1 MPFKTEFVSI
11 CIYMI
16 IFLSVVGV
24 DKEETSQAKGK
35 RRIVDLRFGNVRAK
49 AESLRIHYQEE
60 DQGNFLTL
68 DRFSISASITPPIEM
83 SGIIMAS
90 L

>member
-60 DQGNFLTL
+60 DQVLVNVNLNEVEIGNHRYL
-68 DRFSISASITPPIEM
+68 EQK
-83 SGIIMAS
+83 GG
-90 L
+90 